1 MCCITI
7 TISSTLADEAGV
19 DGMMINEHPSAFLNM
34 KPSANLDAA
43 VISRLTEKGPNLIIR
58 PRTNPNARS

>member
-1 MCCITI
+1 MCCITS

-19 DGMMINEHPSAFLNM
+19 DGMMTNEHPSAYWNM

-43 VISRLTEKGPNLIIR
+43 VISRITEKGPDLIIR
-58 PRTNPNARS
+58 PHTNPNARA